1 MGFKI
6 LLNSGGERMSS
17 EWRKC
22 GVCKKSIP
30 LGGIYQKCSI
40 SSCRKSVFCSVDC
53 WSVHDSV
60 MGHKSSF
67 AEEERAPSEIDEGP
81 RRRIVVAPKT
91 SSQGGNE
98 DLPIDVLIVVSK
110 LKSYV
115 KAKSGMNTSG
125 DVADELS
132 KFVRAIVHEGIEE
145 ARAEGRK
152 TLMARDFKKINF

>member
-1 MGFKI
+1 MTT
-6 LLNSGGERMSS
+6 

-22 GVCKKSIP
+22 GVCKKAIN
-30 LGGIYQKCSI
+30 LNAIYQKCSI
-40 SSCRKSVFCSVDC
+40 SSCRKNAFCSVDC

-60 MGHKSSF
+60 MGHKSAY
-67 AEEERAPSEIDEGP
+67 AEEERAPSTASSEDTP
-81 RRRIVVAPKT
+81 RRKIIVNPSN
-91 SSQGGNE
+91 SSSNKNE
-98 DLPIDVLIVVSK
+98 DLPMDVLIVVSK

-132 KFVRAIVHEGIEE
+132 KFVRVIVNEALDN

-152 TLMARDFKKINF
+152 TLMARDFKDIKL